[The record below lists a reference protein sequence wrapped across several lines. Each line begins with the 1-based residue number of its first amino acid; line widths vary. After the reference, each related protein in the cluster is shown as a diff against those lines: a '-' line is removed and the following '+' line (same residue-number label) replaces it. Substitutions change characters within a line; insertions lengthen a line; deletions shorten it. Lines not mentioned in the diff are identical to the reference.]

1 MKQLTIPSWGSN
13 MQKKDISSVIV
24 GDRERSRQIVQEI
37 LNFGVNEQQKLHVM
51 FLLALNL
58 EDNNKMKEISNFLK
72 KYEQNINTEKDS
84 DTIITSKHKKTI
96 LT

>member
-1 MKQLTIPSWGSN
+1 MP
-13 MQKKDISSVIV
+13 KKDIADAIV
-24 GDRERSRQIVQEI
+24 NNRERARQIVQEI

-58 EDNNKMKEISNFLK
+58 EDNKRMKEISNFLK

-84 DTIITSKHKKTI
+84 DTIIASQHKKTI

>member
-1 MKQLTIPSWGSN
+1 
-13 MQKKDISSVIV
+13 
-24 GDRERSRQIVQEI
+24 
-37 LNFGVNEQQKLHVM
+37 M

-58 EDNNKMKEISNFLK
+58 EDNKRMKEISNFLK

-84 DTIITSKHKKTI
+84 DTIIASQHKKTI

>member
-1 MKQLTIPSWGSN
+1 MP
-13 MQKKDISSVIV
+13 KKDIAGAIV
-24 GDRERSRQIVQEI
+24 NNRERARQIVQEI

-58 EDNNKMKEISNFLK
+58 EDNDKMKEISNFLK

-84 DTIITSKHKKTI
+84 DTIISSQHKKTI

>member
-1 MKQLTIPSWGSN
+1 LP
-13 MQKKDISSVIV
+13 KKDIADAIV
-24 GDRERSRQIVQEI
+24 NNRERARQIVQEI

-58 EDNNKMKEISNFLK
+58 EDNKRMKEISNFLK

-84 DTIITSKHKKTI
+84 DTIIASQHKKTI

>member
-1 MKQLTIPSWGSN
+1 MP
-13 MQKKDISSVIV
+13 KKDIAGTIV
-24 GDRERSRQIVQEI
+24 NNRERARQIVQEI

-84 DTIITSKHKKTI
+84 DTIISSQHKKTI